1 MRLEVLIDKNAPV
14 VYPLSGPKIILG
26 SSEKCDVVINAL
38 GISRKHVCV
47 LVEGD
52 QYSVVDLGSTNGS
65 FINENRLIPGKKT
78 ELTTFF
84 PLRLGSNV
92 LVTLISEEDYEVK
105 MNLQAPSSKG
115 RSDDSSKTRVI
126 SLKEL
131 NKVKT
136 EKLINI
142 RDEKRAESQGKGQK
156 KVVKKKKINI
166 VPFFAISLLVG
177 ALVFNLTQVKD
188 EEESQEY
195 AKVGQII
202 KSSNDHSSI
211 KPAVSVTE
219 LIPKEEIPSRDY
231 FSKIQYEMKCTSDV
245 EKVFCTYLPGVN
257 PPNQGVTQVG
267 LSLYAMVDGTSFIEA
282 SRELFSKNTKNDQS
296 FQVTDELIADTA
308 VYLYLMSALKK
319 ELDLTGLSD
328 IKLFVGLYEKVEGED
343 RLFRAFALRPKVIN
357 DLRPN
362 LVERN
367 LAFLKSN
374 GESALSVTKNYY
386 HTF

>member
-1 MRLEVLIDKNAPV
+1 MRLEILIDKNTPV
-14 VYPLSGPKIILG
+14 IYPISGPKVILG
-26 SSEKCDVVINAL
+26 SSDKCDVVINAL
-38 GISRKHVCV
+38 EISRKHVCV

-65 FINENRLIPGKKT
+65 FINENRLTPGKKI
-78 ELTTFF
+78 EFTTFF

-92 LVTLISEEDYEVK
+92 LVTLIAEEDYELK
-105 MNLQAPSSKG
+105 NNFEDLISKK
-115 RSDDSSKTRVI
+115 RIDDSSKTRVL

-131 NKVKT
+131 NNVRT

-142 RDEKRAESQGKGQK
+142 RDEKRVQSQGKAQK
-156 KVVKKKKINI
+156 KIIKKKKINI
-166 VPFFAISLLVG
+166 VPFLAISLLIV
-177 ALVFNLTQVKD
+177 ALFFNLTQVK
-188 EEESQEY
+188 EKVPLEY

-202 KSSNDHSSI
+202 KSSDDHRLVTAS
-211 KPAVSVTE
+211 PAPTGF
-219 LIPKEEIPSRDY
+219 IPGQEIPSRDY
-231 FSKIQYEMKCTSDV
+231 FSKIQYEMKCTSDM

-282 SRELFSKNTKNDQS
+282 SRELFSKNTKDDQS

-343 RLFRAFALRPKVIN
+343 RLFRAFALRPKIIN